1 MRFQER
7 LSNFFASAY
16 SNNSKYNS
24 SYLLYLRLLFERNNK
39 FKSTFDKLGNVFRNS
54 KWNDLKVQNIKSSL
68 ISSWFSTG
76 LSIVLVTLFL
86 FSFFGFT
93 NNTGT
98 IFIPAFLSEIKSL
111 SFFLVAQATN
121 ALTLTFIKLGFLLL
135 ATKLYLIRLVGFNTG
150 FVFETFS
157 QTPSN
162 TKFTKSES
170 FISNANYTLTST
182 VKYDIG
188 TLELV
193 RNLSRSTHALARL
206 QQTRTFQNFLD
217 STQRQPITLIEFL
230 LHETLDFGYAEPC
243 SYKPRQ
249 LYHGVNSYKPDFG
262 FKNKS
267 VTLDLKTLNALNNT
281 SFMKNLSNLN
291 VYTNL
296 NQSKQNRWLLKNSLL
311 ANTSTTDLFKF
322 TQAKSL
328 VGNTLFDSSSTS
340 HNMWNSSKLTQLS
353 KTSELVNLALFQNV
367 NLGKEFFAFSNN
379 LSLLSATPANLQ
391 NFDFFEESRLWTTK
405 KYFFT
410 NQLKSNTLA
419 LTNTVDPS
427 LVNLVGSNSV
437 NAKLNLLLS
446 IKNTSLEQQTV
457 LLSFVTNPNVSE
469 NIKKSFLNTGGVGV
483 SGDYD
488 HLRNLSG
495 GFVSALTSTTAVSNT
510 SVNLLTQTS
519 NKLLNKKALCF
530 ITLK

>member
-1 MRFQER
+1 MD
-7 LSNFFASAY
+7 
-16 SNNSKYNS
+16 
-24 SYLLYLRLLFERNNK
+24 
-39 FKSTFDKLGNVFRNS
+39 KS
-54 KWNDLKVQNIKSSL
+54 
-68 ISSWFSTG
+68 
-76 LSIVLVTLFL
+76 
-86 FSFFGFT
+86 
-93 NNTGT
+93 
-98 IFIPAFLSEIKSL
+98 
-111 SFFLVAQATN
+111 
-121 ALTLTFIKLGFLLL
+121 
-135 ATKLYLIRLVGFNTG
+135 
-150 FVFETFS
+150 
-157 QTPSN
+157 
-162 TKFTKSES
+162 
-170 FISNANYTLTST
+170 
-182 VKYDIG
+182 
-188 TLELV
+188 
-193 RNLSRSTHALARL
+193 
-206 QQTRTFQNFLD
+206 RT
-217 STQRQPITLIEFL
+217 
-230 LHETLDFGYAEPC
+230 
-243 SYKPRQ
+243 
-249 LYHGVNSYKPDFG
+249 
-262 FKNKS
+262 
-267 VTLDLKTLNALNNT
+267 
-281 SFMKNLSNLN
+281 
-291 VYTNL
+291 
-296 NQSKQNRWLLKNSLL
+296 
-311 ANTSTTDLFKF
+311 NTSTTDLFKF